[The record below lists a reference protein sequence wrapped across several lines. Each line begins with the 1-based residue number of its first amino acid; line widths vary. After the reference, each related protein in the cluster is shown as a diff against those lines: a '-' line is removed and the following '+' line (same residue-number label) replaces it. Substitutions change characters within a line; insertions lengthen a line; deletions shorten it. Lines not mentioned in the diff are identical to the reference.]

1 MITIANFKCRD
12 LSIEEKIFLNKI
24 LFFILFYS
32 FLYKLNNKNSVI
44 MEMRAK

>member
-24 LFFILFYS
+24 LIIFVFYS
-32 FLYKLNNKNSVI
+32 FLCKLNDKNSVI

>member
-24 LFFILFYS
+24 LFFYS
-32 FLYKLNNKNSVI
+32 FLFFFYKLNNKNSVI